1 MLHSYLLVSILALSP
16 LSPLLE
22 KMKNT
27 VFMTGSFTQTDSW
40 ALTLEEETSSGTM
53 YIAQPDLFLL
63 SYSEP
68 EGSAT
73 GYDGSVL
80 YTLEPD
86 LQQVLLYPSR
96 EPGSFLH
103 LIEKCAD
110 STVTETIQYSGD
122 SISVEL
128 EGDFGDGINRMEVG
142 FTLSDSLPFLFST
155 TDYNGNRTAYEM
167 WDVTAGDSYPED
179 VFQLVIPDGYTVV
192 NPEEM

>member
-1 MLHSYLLVSILALSP
+1 MLHSYLLVSIMALSP

-27 VFMTGSFTQTDSW
+27 VFITGPFAQTDFW

-68 EGSAT
+68 EGSAA

-110 STVTETIQYSGD
+110 STVTESVQYNGD

-128 EGDFGDGINRMEVG
+128 EGDFGDGINHMEVG

-155 TDYNGNRTAYEM
+155 TDYNGNRTVYEM
-167 WDVTAGDSYPED
+167 WDVTAADSYPESA
-179 VFQLVIPDGYTVV
+179 FQLVIPDGYTVV
-192 NPEEM
+192 NPGEM

>member
-1 MLHSYLLVSILALSP
+1 MG
-16 LSPLLE
+16 
-22 KMKNT
+22 NT
-27 VFMTGSFTQTDSW
+27 VFMTGSFAQTDYW

-68 EGSAT
+68 EGSGT
-73 GYDGSVL
+73 GYDGSVF

-110 STVTETIQYSGD
+110 STVTETVQCCGD

-128 EGDFGDGINRMEVG
+128 EGDFGDGINHMEVG

-155 TDYNGNRTAYEM
+155 TDYNGNRTVYEM
-167 WDVTAGDSYPED
+167 WDVTTADLYPENA
-179 VFQLVIPDGYTVV
+179 FQLVVPNGYTVV

>member
-1 MLHSYLLVSILALSP
+1 MLHLCLLVSIIASSP

-22 KMKNT
+22 KMGNT
-27 VFMTGSFTQTDSW
+27 VFMTGSFAQTDYW

-68 EGSAT
+68 EGSGT
-73 GYDGSVL
+73 GYDGSVF

-110 STVTETIQYSGD
+110 STVTETVQRCGD
-122 SISVEL
+122 SISVKL
-128 EGDFGDGINRMEVG
+128 EGDFGDGINHMEVG
-142 FTLSDSLPFLFST
+142 FTLSDSLPYLFST
-155 TDYNGNRTAYEM
+155 TDYNGNTTIYEM
-167 WDVTAGDSYPED
+167 WDVTTAEFYPENA
-179 VFQLVIPDGYTVV
+179 FRLVVPNGYTVV

>member
-1 MLHSYLLVSILALSP
+1 MLHLCLLVYITALSP

-22 KMKNT
+22 KMRNAA
-27 VFMTGSFTQTDSW
+27 FMTGSFSQTDSW
-40 ALTLEEETSSGTM
+40 ALTLDEETSSGTM

-68 EGSAT
+68 EGSGT

-80 YTLEPD
+80 YTVEPD
-86 LQQVLLYPSR
+86 LEQVLLYPSR

-110 STVTETIQYSGD
+110 STAAETIRYSGD

-128 EGDFGDGINRMEVG
+128 EGDFGDGIHHMEVG

-155 TDYNGNRTAYEM
+155 TDYNGNRTVYEM
-167 WDVTAGDSYPED
+167 WDVTTADSYPES

>member
-1 MLHSYLLVSILALSP
+1 MFHLCLLVSITAISP

-22 KMKNT
+22 KMSNT
-27 VFMTGSFTQTDSW
+27 VFMTGYFSQTDSW

-68 EGSAT
+68 EGSGT

-86 LQQVLLYPSR
+86 IQQVFLYPSR

-110 STVTETIQYSGD
+110 STVTETLQYSGD

-128 EGDFGDGINRMEVG
+128 EGDFGDGINHMEVG

-155 TDYNGNRTAYEM
+155 TDYNGNRTVYEM
-167 WDVTAGDSYPED
+167 WDITTGDSYPESA
-179 VFQLVIPDGYTVV
+179 FQLVVPDGYTVV

>member
-1 MLHSYLLVSILALSP
+1 MLNLCLLVSITTLSP
-16 LSPLLE
+16 ISPLLE
-22 KMKNT
+22 KMRNT
-27 VFMTGSFTQTDSW
+27 VFMTGSFSQTDSW
-40 ALTLEEETSSGTM
+40 ALTLEEETSSGIM

-68 EGSAT
+68 EGSGT

-80 YTLEPD
+80 YTIEPD
-86 LQQVLLYPSR
+86 LEQVLLYPSR

-110 STVTETIQYSGD
+110 STVTENVQYSGD
-122 SISVEL
+122 SVSVEL
-128 EGDFGDGINRMEVG
+128 EGDFGEGINRMSVG

-155 TDYNGNRTAYEM
+155 TDYNGNRTAYGM
-167 WDVTAGDSYPED
+167 RDVTTADSYAES
-179 VFQLVIPDGYTVV
+179 VFQLSVPEGYTVV